1 MAPKR
6 SVSRSILQSS
16 SQQAGS
22 RGSFGKGQHQVCG
35 IAGFGGRDV
44 ARGSDGLETTGVLL
58 RRMIHTLAHRG
69 PDGYGF
75 HAEPG
80 IGLAHAR
87 LSIIDL
93 STGDQPIHNPR
104 RTVWTV
110 FNGEIFNYLEL
121 RRDLEAAGCVFYT
134 HSDTEVIVHLYDR
147 YGDAFVEHLNGQF
160 AIALWDGERQR
171 LVLARDRA
179 GIRPLYLARDGG
191 RLWFASEVKAL
202 IAALP
207 DRAALDPRCLAE
219 TFATWSPIEP
229 HTVYRG
235 VESLP
240 PGHLL
245 TLEADGRE
253 TLRRYWD
260 WTFPDAED
268 TAPSRFPLSVEA
280 ATAELRELLIDAVRL
295 QLRADVP
302 VGAYLSGG
310 LDSSGI
316 VALIRGFTDTT
327 VRTFSVAFEDGEFD
341 ESAHQM
347 AMVRHLGTDHTTLRC
362 TRRDIGEAFPRLV
375 RHAETPVLRTA
386 PVPLM
391 LLAGSVREHGYKVV
405 LTGEGADEVFGGYD
419 LFKEAKIRRFWARQP
434 DSRFRPR
441 LLERLY
447 GYLPNSPVRNPAFA
461 QSFFGQGMEHLS
473 RPVFAHAPRWTTSQR
488 ALGLLSPELRA
499 EVGLDAGGFN
509 ALDAF
514 EATLPAEIARWSPLA
529 RDQYVEAKSL
539 LAGYLLSS
547 QGDRVAM
554 ANSIEGRFP
563 FLDHRVIEFANR
575 LPPSYKIRGMTEKYL
590 LRRALA
596 DLLPDDIVNRT
607 KQPYRAP
614 DSASFFFDG
623 APLDY
628 VADLMSERSL
638 REAGYFDAAAIGRLV
653 DKCRA
658 GRATGFADNQAF
670 VGALSTMLLHRTLA
684 DWTASARADGIAGTT
699 AAST

>member
-1 MAPKR
+1 
-6 SVSRSILQSS
+6 
-16 SQQAGS
+16 
-22 RGSFGKGQHQVCG
+22 VCG
-35 IAGFGGRDV
+35 IAGFGGPDV
-44 ARGSDGLETTGVLL
+44 RPETARPLL
-58 RRMIHTLAHRG
+58 QRMIHTLAHRG

-75 HAEPG
+75 HAEDG

-93 STGDQPIHNPR
+93 ATGDQPIRNPR
-104 RTVWTV
+104 GTVWTV
-110 FNGEIFNYLEL
+110 FNGEIFNYVEL
-121 RRDLEAAGCVFYT
+121 RRELEAEGRVFYT
-134 HSDTEVIVHLYDR
+134 QSDTEVIVHLYDR
-147 YGDAFVEHLNGQF
+147 DGDRFVERLNGQF
-160 AIALWDGERQR
+160 AIALWDGERRR

-179 GIRPLYLARDGG
+179 GIRPLYLARAAG
-191 RLWFASEVKAL
+191 RLWFASETKAL
-202 IAALP
+202 LAVLP
-207 DRAALDPRCLAE
+207 QCATLDPRGLAE

-229 HTVYRG
+229 HTAYRG
-235 VESLP
+235 IESLP

-245 TLEADGRE
+245 TIEHDGRD

-260 WTFPDAED
+260 WTFPDAAE
-268 TAPSRFPLSVEA
+268 TAPARYPSSVDA
-280 ATAELRELLIDAVRL
+280 AAAELRALLIDAVRL

-316 VALIRGFTDTT
+316 VAMIRGFTDTP

-341 ESAHQM
+341 ESEHQM

-362 TRRDIGEAFPRLV
+362 TRRDIGEAFPRLI
-375 RHAETPVLRTA
+375 RHTETPVLRTA

-434 DSRFRPR
+434 QSTLRPR
-441 LLERLY
+441 LLQRLY
-447 GYLPNSPVRNPAFA
+447 GYLPNTSSKSSPVRNPAFA
-461 QSFFGQGMEHLS
+461 QTFFGQGMQHLR
-473 RPVFAHAPRWTTSQR
+473 RPIFAHVPRWTTSQR
-488 ALGLLSPELRA
+488 ALGLLSADVRA
-499 EVGLDAGGFN
+499 QIGAFDP
-509 ALDAF
+509 LDAF
-514 EATLPAEIARWSPLA
+514 EATLPANIRDWSPLA
-529 RDQYVEAKSL
+529 QDQYVEAKSL

-563 FLDHRVIEFANR
+563 YLDHRVIEFANR
-575 LPPSYKIRGMTEKYL
+575 LPPSFKIRGMTEKYL

-596 DLLPDDIVNRT
+596 DLLPDDIVQRT

-614 DSASFFFDG
+614 DSTSFFFDG
-623 APLDY
+623 EPLDY
-628 VADLMSERSL
+628 VADLMSETSL
-638 REAGYFDAAAIGRLV
+638 RAAGWFDAAAVGRLFE
-653 DKCRA
+653 KCRA

-670 VGALSTMLLHRTLA
+670 VGVLSTMLLDRQLR
-684 DWTASARADGIAGTT
+684 DARA
-699 AAST
+699 AATRD

>member
-1 MAPKR
+1 
-6 SVSRSILQSS
+6 
-16 SQQAGS
+16 
-22 RGSFGKGQHQVCG
+22 VCG
-35 IAGFGGRDV
+35 IAGFSGIDV
-44 ARGSDGLETTGVLL
+44 RPETAHPLL

-75 HAEPG
+75 HAEDG
-80 IGLAHAR
+80 IGLSHAR

-93 STGDQPIHNPR
+93 STGDQPIRNPR
-104 RTVWTV
+104 GTVWTV
-110 FNGEIFNYLEL
+110 FNGEIFNYVEL
-121 RRDLEAAGCVFYT
+121 RRELEAEGRVFYT
-134 HSDTEVIVHLYDR
+134 QSDTEVIVHLYDR
-147 YGDAFVEHLNGQF
+147 DGDRFVESLNGQF
-160 AIALWDGERQR
+160 AIALWDSERRR
-171 LVLARDRA
+171 LLLARDRA
-179 GIRPLYLARDGG
+179 GIRPLYLAHSGG

-202 IAALP
+202 LAALP
-207 DRAALDPRCLAE
+207 QCAQLDPLGLAE
-219 TFATWSPIEP
+219 TLATWSPIEP

-235 VESLP
+235 IDSLP
-240 PGHLL
+240 PGHTL
-245 TLEADGRE
+245 TLEYDGRE

-260 WTFPDAED
+260 WNFPDAAE
-268 TAPSRFPLSVEA
+268 TSPSRYPSSIEA
-280 ATAELRELLIDAVRL
+280 ATAELRALLIDAVRL

-316 VALIRGFTDTT
+316 VAMIRGFTDTP

-341 ESAHQM
+341 ESEHQL
-347 AMVRHLGTDHTTLRC
+347 AMVRHLRTDHTTLRC
-362 TRRDIGEAFPRLV
+362 TRRDIGEAFPRLI
-375 RHAETPVLRTA
+375 RHCETPVLRTA

-419 LFKEAKIRRFWARQP
+419 LFKEAKVRRFWARQP
-434 DSRFRPR
+434 QSKLRPR

-461 QSFFGQGMEHLS
+461 QSFFGQGMEHLQ
-473 RPVFAHAPRWTTSQR
+473 RPIFAHVPRWTTSQR

-499 EVGLDAGGFN
+499 EVGSFN
-509 ALDAF
+509 PLDAF
-514 EATLPAEIARWSPLA
+514 ESTLPADIGAWSPLA

-563 FLDHRVIEFANR
+563 YLDHRVIEFANR
-575 LPPSYKIRGMTEKYL
+575 LPPSFKIRGMTEKYL
-590 LRRALA
+590 LRRALS

-623 APLDY
+623 EPLDY
-628 VADLMSERSL
+628 VADLMSESRL
-638 REAGYFDAAAIGRLV
+638 RAAGYFDPAAVGRLF

-658 GRATGFADNQAF
+658 GRATSFADNQAF
-670 VGALSTMLLHRTLA
+670 VGVLSTMLVDHSLRIS
-684 DWTASARADGIAGTT
+684 SATHGD
-699 AAST
+699 